1 MATLRDYLTLIRF
14 PNLFTVPSNVI
25 VGFVQLF
32 TLSKIETWN
41 LVALITI
48 SVLLYIIGII
58 LNDYFDI
65 NVDRRE
71 RPSRPLPSGRIST
84 RAALT
89 IVLFATFSVIVLS
102 SFISTFTIIISSI
115 ILITILA
122 YDYWL
127 KNTIY
132 GSFTIATSRVLNVT
146 LGFSQAI
153 FTIPRN
159 EEILIRVIV
168 ILVSMFIYVTALT
181 YLSRFEV
188 GILNSKTNILTSLV
202 LISLVPILAGTFTII
217 GFFKLD
223 LFLNLTIFVLMILYT
238 FINWHR
244 SLDSFEIRKV
254 VKNLVLSIII
264 LDSVFISGTIG
275 FEYGLLLMLMLA
287 PAILFS
293 RKFYVT

>member
-1 MATLRDYLTLIRF
+1 M
-14 PNLFTVPSNVI
+14 
-25 VGFVQLF
+25 
-32 TLSKIETWN
+32 
-41 LVALITI
+41 
-48 SVLLYIIGII
+48 
-58 LNDYFDI
+58 
-65 NVDRRE
+65 
-71 RPSRPLPSGRIST
+71 
-84 RAALT
+84 
-89 IVLFATFSVIVLS
+89 
-102 SFISTFTIIISSI
+102 
-115 ILITILA
+115 
-122 YDYWL
+122 
-127 KNTIY
+127 
-132 GSFTIATSRVLNVT
+132 T

-202 LISLVPILAGTFTII
+202 LVSLIPILAGTFTII

-223 LFLNLTIFVLMILYT
+223 LFLNLTIFVLMIIYT
-238 FINWHR
+238 FVNWHR

>member
-127 KNTIY
+127 KNTNY

-153 FTIPRN
+153 FTVPRN